1 MQILRCLRN
10 ERPDTLSSLLSKVTS
25 VWKQLILE
33 SETISDCCRIT
44 DSDGGPYH
52 IETSPLICRPNQL
65 TGFYMIETVVIK
77 ELNLLS
83 SLPYKDSG
91 RLNKWVNNQI
101 KRKWMAAFFNEVYGK
116 MWVGVFL
123 KSVIRR
129 CLFSNARETIKVP
142 LKTGTRDFKNSPPF
156 KRKPYFY
163 IWQSLGILNVFINL
177 TLKKIYKKT
186 RTFFEK
192 LENILLVERATM
204 ENATF
209 PYKLPC
215 QKPMLRQIE

>member
-1 MQILRCLRN
+1 MQILSCLRN

-33 SETISDCCRIT
+33 SETISDCCRIA

-91 RLNKWVNNQI
+91 CLNKWVNNQI
-101 KRKWMAAFFNEVYGK
+101 KRKWIFSTKFTGK
-116 MWVGVFL
+116 CELVFFL
-123 KSVIRR
+123 KG
-129 CLFSNARETIKVP
+129 LFADVS
-142 LKTGTRDFKNSPPF
+142 F
-156 KRKPYFY
+156 
-163 IWQSLGILNVFINL
+163 
-177 TLKKIYKKT
+177 
-186 RTFFEK
+186 RTQEK
-192 LENILLVERATM
+192 Q
-204 ENATF
+204 
-209 PYKLPC
+209 
-215 QKPMLRQIE
+215 QKFH